1 VGVNTTNI
9 SKETKLILLTLVLFG
24 NCYILIIIIIIIY
37 VIIAKIVKIFVFL
50 KKSLAVTM

>member
-1 VGVNTTNI
+1 MGVNTTNI